1 MDDNVVRAAL
11 TSLLCGEF
19 HHVAVWALEAVIG
32 HNHVHVVF
40 WVWHQVA
47 EDTHW
52 LIHSAVETFGLLFL
66 IDRQTWNH
74 TGVTPVVQ
82 LREKQ
87 KLKKVNNKVNE

>member
-19 HHVAVWALEAVIG
+19 HHVAVWALKAVIG
-32 HNHVHVVF
+32 HNHVQEVF
-40 WVWHQVA
+40 RVWHQVA
-47 EDTHW
+47 EDAHW
-52 LIHSAVETFGLLFL
+52 LTHSAVETFGLLFL

-74 TGVTPVVQ
+74 TGLTPVVQ

-87 KLKKVNNKVNE
+87 KLIKGQ